1 MVECSSPTLVAA
13 RVAFLGSLTLLAN
26 AVSAWVIIRTR
37 RNGNGHAGS

>member
-1 MVECSSPTLVAA
+1 MECTSGAIVAA